1 MTWRAWLAGSALGAS
16 LAAGCAGAR
25 RGDGLEWPALHAR
38 EADGGES
45 LAPRPKTQS
54 AAAVASSEDH
64 TPAVV
69 ADVPAV
75 PAVAAAVPGGA
86 APTLTAP
93 EDVITTEDVVIQVD
107 E

>member
-1 MTWRAWLAGSALGAS
+1 MAWRAWLVGSA
-16 LAAGCAGAR
+16 LAAGCASTGS
-25 RGDGLEWPALHAR
+25 GDRLKWPALHAR

-64 TPAVV
+64 APAVV

-75 PAVAAAVPGGA
+75 PAAAAAVPA
-86 APTLTAP
+86 SAVPAITAP
-93 EDVITTEDVVIQVD
+93 EDVITTEDIVIEVD